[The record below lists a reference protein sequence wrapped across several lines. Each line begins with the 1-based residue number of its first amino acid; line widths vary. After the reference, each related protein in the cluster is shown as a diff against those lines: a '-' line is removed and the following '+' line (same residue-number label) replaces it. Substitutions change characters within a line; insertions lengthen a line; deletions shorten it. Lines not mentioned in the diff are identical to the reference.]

1 MKNDEIDDTV
11 LRLGGFIPYRLMTA
25 AEKVSLGFSQVYK
38 RQNGISRPEW
48 RVLASLAEL
57 AKATATEI
65 GRHSSMHKT
74 KVSRAVFGL
83 EGRRWLK
90 RLADEKDRRVEW
102 LELTALGKSQFSKL
116 ARLAHDYQ
124 AGLVKALGR
133 EEADRLMRILDK
145 LDSFSK

>member
-1 MKNDEIDDTV
+1 MKSQEIDDTV

-25 AEKVSLGFSQVYK
+25 AEKVSLDFSQIYK
-38 RQNGISRPEW
+38 RQTGISRPEW

-57 AKATATEI
+57 ARATATEI

-74 KVSRAVFGL
+74 KVSRAVFEL
-83 EGRRWLK
+83 EQRRWLK
-90 RLADEKDRRVEW
+90 RLADETDRRAEW

-116 ARLAHDYQ
+116 ALMAHDYQ

-133 EEADRLMRILDK
+133 EEAKQLLQILDK
-145 LDSFSK
+145 LDSLSI